1 MSMACGFN
9 PWLSKTSCSFKSPD
23 CLGGLGGAAWR
34 SLIQATCTY
43 VYLKDYNKHIV
54 HINSKPQKSYSK
66 ASKMLELEAMMN
78 FSSLVHLLFGR
89 DLFFQVLWLYDR
101 FRGNLPL
108 VDCRTKTLIPNKD
121 IWMCRE
127 RNEEIL
133 EK

>member
-23 CLGGLGGAAWR
+23 CLGGLGGVAWR

-43 VYLKDYNKHIV
+43 VYIKDYNKHIV
-54 HINSKPQKSYSK
+54 HIYSNPQKSYSK
-66 ASKMLELEAMMN
+66 DRKMLELEAMMN
-78 FSSLVHLLFGR
+78 FSSLVHL
-89 DLFFQVLWLYDR
+89 YDR
-101 FRGNLPL
+101 FRGNLHL
-108 VDCRTKTLIPNKD
+108 LDCRTKVMVIPNKD